1 MVLSAAA
8 SAWLQFVICAVLI
21 GVAGTRLSR
30 YGDMIADK
38 TGMGATWIGLL
49 LMATVTSLPELATGV
64 SAVSLA
70 DTPDI
75 AVGNVLGA
83 CVINLSMLVVLD
95 LLDRGESV
103 YTRASQG
110 HILSAGFGVILAG
123 FVGAN
128 LLFAQHGWVQA
139 IGFIG
144 LYSPFIMLVYL
155 VAMRTLFR
163 YESRKRAEF
172 VEEKVERYPD
182 ITLRQA
188 YVGYALAASVVVG
201 AGLWLPYIGE
211 QIALAMQWQQSFV
224 GSLFIALATTLPE
237 ITVTIAALRLGA
249 LDLAVSNL
257 LGSNLF
263 NLLIIAIDDVFYSRG
278 ALLSHVSPVHAVSAF
293 SMVMMNGVVIV
304 GLLYQ
309 PKGRVFRSV
318 GWASL
323 VLLSIYLLNA
333 SFLYLYR
340 G

>member
-1 MVLSAAA
+1 MALSSAAI
-8 SAWLQFVICAVLI
+8 AWLQFAICALLI

-38 TGMGATWIGLL
+38 TGMGATWVGLL
-49 LMATVTSLPELATGV
+49 LMATVTSLPELVTGV
-64 SAVSLA
+64 SAVALA
-70 DTPDI
+70 DAPDI

-123 FVGAN
+123 FVGAS
-128 LLFAQHGWVQA
+128 LLFAQHGWVQT

-144 LYSPFIMLVYL
+144 FYSPFIVIVYL

-163 YESRKRAEF
+163 YENRKRAAF
-172 VEEKVERYPD
+172 VEEKVERYPN

-188 YVGYALAASVVVG
+188 YLRYALAASVVVG
-201 AGLWLPYIGE
+201 AGLWLPYIG
-211 QIALAMQWQQSFV
+211 QQLAVAMRWQQSFV
-224 GSLFIALATTLPE
+224 GSLFIAFATTLPE

-263 NLLIIAIDDVFYSRG
+263 NLLILAIDDVFFVKG
-278 ALLSHVSPVHAVSAF
+278 PLLSHVSAVHAVSTL
-293 SMVMMNGVVIV
+293 SIVMMNGVVIV

-309 PKGRVFRSV
+309 PQGRVFRTV
-318 GWASL
+318 GWASI
-323 VLLSIYLLNA
+323 VLLTMYLVNA
-333 SFLYLYR
+333 SFLYLFS

>member
-1 MVLSAAA
+1 M
-8 SAWLQFVICAVLI
+8 I
-21 GVAGTRLSR
+21 GAAGTRLSR
-30 YGDMIADK
+30 YGDVIADK

-49 LMATVTSLPELATGV
+49 LMATVTSLPELVTGV

-70 DTPDI
+70 DAPDI

-128 LLFAQHGWVQA
+128 LLFAHHAWTQS
-139 IGFIG
+139 IGFVG
-144 LYSPFIMLVYL
+144 LYTPFIMLVYL

-188 YVGYALAASVVVG
+188 YVRYALTASVVVG

-211 QIALAMQWQQSFV
+211 QLAAAMQWQQSFV
-224 GSLFIALATTLPE
+224 GSLFIAFATTLPE

-249 LDLAVSNL
+249 VDLAVSNL

-263 NLLIIAIDDVFYSRG
+263 NLLILAVDDVFYVKG
-278 ALLSHVSPVHAVSAF
+278 ALLSHVSVAHAVSTF
-293 SMVMMNGVVIV
+293 SIVMMNGVVVV
-304 GLLYQ
+304 GLLYR
-309 PKGRVFRSV
+309 PKGRVFRTV
-318 GWASL
+318 GWSSL
-323 VLLSIYLLNA
+323 VLLTIYLLNA
-333 SFLYLYR
+333 SFLFLYR